1 MQTVRGQR
9 LNRGAKLKSPSWEA
23 IIREPADYPDPA
35 ARAACAM
42 AVRSRTSQIFPA
54 SDRRR
59 KDFCKKSR
67 VRFGTLFRWTVSC
80 CRLQRATAITFG
92 RGTRPDAYFAEF
104 GGQHDGHNAF
114 I

>member
-9 LNRGAKLKSPSWEA
+9 LNRGANLKSPSWEA

-42 AVRSRTSQIFPA
+42 AVRSRTSRIFPA

-59 KDFCKKSR
+59 KDFGKKSR
-67 VRFGTLFRWTVSC
+67 VRFGTHFRWTVSFEYPETNKT
-80 CRLQRATAITFG
+80 LMSG
-92 RGTRPDAYFAEF
+92 RPKSAGTCPTLGRRR
-104 GGQHDGHNAF
+104 QSN
-114 I
+114 